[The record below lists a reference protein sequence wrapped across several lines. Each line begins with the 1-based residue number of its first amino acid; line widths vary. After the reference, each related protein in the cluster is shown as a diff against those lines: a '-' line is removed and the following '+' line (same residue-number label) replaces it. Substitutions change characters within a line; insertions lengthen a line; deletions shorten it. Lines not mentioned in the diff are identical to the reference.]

1 MNPIQNKIFIFKL
14 LKHDRAAF
22 EKMYDLYI
30 DKVYRFI
37 YFKVN
42 SIHDAEDITSE
53 VFLKAWEYF
62 GRPDVMVKKLQPFL
76 YQIARNRVI
85 DFYRK
90 RALHE
95 VVPLEPL
102 EKKQRGEEQFVH
114 SNLQG
119 PHRLPRVLAQ
129 VQAATQV
136 EQYLSTLKDEYKEVI
151 VLKHLEGYS
160 IREIAEI
167 LEKQR
172 GAVRVLLHR
181 AMKTLG
187 ERVQQDEEVTKTR
200 KS

>member
-1 MNPIQNKIFIFKL
+1 MNPVQNKIFIFKL
-14 LKHDRAAF
+14 LKRDRVAF

-30 DKVYRFI
+30 EKIYRFI

-90 RALHE
+90 RALYG
-95 VVPLEPL
+95 VVPLDTL
-102 EKKQRGEEQFVH
+102 KKQEAPESSTGITPQDSAGKV
-114 SNLQG
+114 
-119 PHRLPRVLAQ
+119 PPALAQ
-129 VQAATQV
+129 VQAATEV
-136 EQYLSTLKDEYKEVI
+136 EQYLNKLKDEYREVVI
-151 VLKHLEGYS
+151 LKHLEGYS
-160 IREIAEI
+160 TREIAEI
-167 LEKQR
+167 LDKQK

-181 AMKTLG
+181 AMKALSSVVKQ
-187 ERVQQDEEVTKTR
+187 EKR
-200 KS
+200 S